1 MLKNFFKITFRTL
14 WKNKTYS
21 FLNIFGL
28 AIGIACAGLIFLW
41 VENEKSYDNMYA
53 KKDLIYNIRTNQVFD
68 GPIRTFRSTPGPMA
82 PVLKTEIPGIVYAAR
97 YNDAQTL
104 FVNGE
109 KSFFEKGCYA
119 DPDLLEMLQL
129 PFKEGNSK
137 TALKDLN
144 AVVISEKMAD
154 RLFGKEQNI
163 VGKTLKVDNKDNYIV
178 SGVIKDLP
186 VNSTFQFDWISPF
199 EVIEKDRPWLR
210 TWKNN
215 STDTYIERNPNIS
228 EAAISKQL
236 YGFLQKRFPE
246 QTTRLITV
254 SMNDWRLRND
264 FEDGKQKGGRIQ
276 YVNLFSI
283 IAWIILLIACINFM
297 NLATARS
304 EKRAREVGVRKVMG
318 ARKQLL
324 ILQFIGEAV
333 FMSLLA
339 VVLGVLIILTVL
351 PGFNILIEGH
361 LTPGLD
367 NPVHLAA
374 LFAIALLCGLVAG
387 SYPALYLSSF
397 QAVQVFKGLK
407 IKDGA
412 ASYIRKGLVVLQFS
426 ISIIFII
433 STIIIYQQ
441 IQHIKSRDLGYNK
454 NNLISIDARGDIIK
468 NFTAIKQ
475 DLLNTGL
482 IENAGLNSFNT
493 LSIGNNSS
501 SYNWKGKDE
510 SKSILI
516 SNRIVS
522 PELIPT
528 LGLTLKEGRHFNSDI
543 ISDSNNVIITES
555 FARLMG
561 KETALGKVIQRPTED
576 AVLNFTV
583 VGVVKDFIYGD
594 MYGTSDP
601 VIFYSQPSQARYLF
615 IRNKPSA
622 KTEQVLA
629 AIETVLKKNN
639 PAYPFQYTFV
649 DDQFNN
655 RFKSEMLIG
664 KLSRSFSI
672 LAILISCLGLFGL
685 SAYTAERRIKEIGI
699 RKVLG
704 ASVAGITGLLSKDF
718 IQLVLIASLVAFP
731 VAWLAMNKWL
741 QSYAYRIQISW
752 WVFAL
757 AGISA
762 LVIALV
768 TISFQSVKAALM
780 NPVKNLRTE

>member
-14 WKNKTYS
+14 WKNKTYG

-82 PVLKTEIPGIVYAAR
+82 PVLKTEIPGIVHAAR

-104 FVNGE
+104 FANGE

>member
-1 MLKNFFKITFRTL
+1 M
-14 WKNKTYS
+14 
-21 FLNIFGL
+21 
-28 AIGIACAGLIFLW
+28 GIACAGLIFLW
-41 VENEKSYDNMYA
+41 VENEKSYDNMFA
-53 KKDLIYNIRTNQVFD
+53 KKELIYNIRTNQVFD

-82 PVLKTEIPGIVYAAR
+82 PVLKTEIPGIVRAVR
-97 YNDAQTL
+97 YNGGQSL
-104 FVNGE
+104 FANGE
-109 KSFFEKGCYA
+109 KSILEKGGFA

-129 PFKEGNSK
+129 PFIEGNPK
-137 TALKDLN
+137 NALKELN
-144 AVVISEKMAD
+144 AVMISEKMAK
-154 RLFGKEQNI
+154 RLFGNEQNI

-186 VNSTFQFDWISPF
+186 ANSTFQFDWISPF
-199 EVIEKDRPWLR
+199 EIIEKDRPWLR
-210 TWKNN
+210 DWKNN
-215 STDTYIERNPNIS
+215 STDTYIELSPKVN
-228 EAAISKQL
+228 EAPIGKEL
-236 YGFLQKRFPE
+236 FGFLQKRFPE
-246 QTTRLITV
+246 QTTRLV
-254 SMNDWRLRND
+254 MVGMRDWRLRNE
-264 FEDGKQKGGRIQ
+264 FENGKQSGGRIQ

-318 ARKQLL
+318 AGKKLL
-324 ILQFIGEAV
+324 ILQFMGEAV

-339 VVLGVLIILTVL
+339 VCLGVVIIYLAL
-351 PGFNILIEGH
+351 PAFNILIEDH

-367 NPVHLAA
+367 NPSHVMA
-374 LFAIALLCGLVAG
+374 LLAIALLCGLVAG
-387 SYPALYLSSF
+387 SYPAFYLSSF
-397 QAVQVFKGLK
+397 KAVQVFKGLK

-426 ISIIFII
+426 ISIVFII

-501 SYNWKGKDE
+501 NYTWKGKDE

-516 SNRIVS
+516 SNRLVS

-528 LGLTLKEGRHFNSDI
+528 LGIPLKEGRQFNTEFTT
-543 ISDSNNVIITES
+543 DSNNVIITES
-555 FARLMG
+555 FAKLIG
-561 KETALGKVIQRPTED
+561 KETALGTIIQRKID
-576 AVLNFTV
+576 NGMLNFTV

-601 VIFYSQPSQARYLF
+601 VIFYSLPSQARFLF

-622 KTEQVLA
+622 KPEEVLA

-639 PAYPFQYTFV
+639 PAYPFQYTFI
-649 DDQFNN
+649 DDQFND
-655 RFKSEMLIG
+655 RFKSEMLIS

-685 SAYTAERRIKEIGI
+685 SVYTAERRIKEIGI

-718 IQLVLIASLVAFP
+718 ILLVLIASLVAFP
-731 VAWLAMNKWL
+731 VAWLAMHKWL
-741 QSYAYRIQISW
+741 QSYAYRIDISW
-752 WVFAL
+752 WVFAV

-762 LVIALV
+762 IIIALV